1 MLKRNKVEHIFFDL
15 DHTLWD
21 FDKNSALTF
30 EFIFKKHEVNATL
43 VDFLKLY
50 EPINL
55 KYWKL
60 YRDEKVSKENLRY
73 SRLKETFDAL
83 EFVVEDQVINQLSED
98 YITYLS
104 SFNHV
109 FDGTFEIL
117 DYLKP
122 KYKLHIITNGFKE
135 AQNNKLKSSKLDH
148 YFDTVTSAEAAG
160 VKKPN
165 PDIFNF
171 ALNLAKA
178 ETQNSI
184 MIGDNYEADIL
195 GALNIGLDAICF
207 NYHKVDKQPK
217 IKFIDHLIDI
227 KKYL

>member
-1 MLKRNKVEHIFFDL
+1 MPKRNKVEHIFFDL

-83 EFVVEDQVINQLSED
+83 EFIVEDQVINQLSED

-148 YFDTVTSAEAAG
+148 YFDTVTSAETAG

-207 NYHKVDKQPK
+207 NYHKVDKQPE